1 MDQLPQKY
9 AIMFQFEAFYE
20 DLKIAG
26 IKWNRTKTDDD
37 KIKKESNENYEKLG
51 RNRENIR

>member
-9 AIMFQFEAFYE
+9 AIMFKFEAFYE